1 MIAVLAVMTV
11 KEGNGAEFESLAADL
26 VAKVRANEEGAN
38 LLYQLVRSKTDPN
51 VYTFMELYR
60 DGDAMKVHAGSDYFQ
75 AAFQA
80 MLPLLAG
87 EPKIE
92 LLDAL

>member
-11 KEGNGAEFESLAADL
+11 KEGNGAEFESVAAGL
-26 VAKVRANEEGAN
+26 TAEVRANEEGAN
-38 LLYQLVRSKTDPN
+38 LLYQLVRSTTDPN

-60 DGDAMKVHAGSDYFQ
+60 DAEAMKAHAGSDHFK
-75 AAFQA
+75 AAFPA
-80 MLPLLAG
+80 LLPFLAG

-92 LLDAL
+92 VLDAL